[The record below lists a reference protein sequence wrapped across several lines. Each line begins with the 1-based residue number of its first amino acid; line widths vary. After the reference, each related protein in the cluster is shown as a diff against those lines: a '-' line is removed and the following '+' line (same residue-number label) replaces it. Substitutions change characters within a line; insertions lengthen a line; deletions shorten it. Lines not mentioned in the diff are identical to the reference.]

1 MILLTNCNIKGLV
14 TPYKNLG
21 DFASDLEQLFKKH
34 HIESI
39 SPYLSNASISFT
51 EHHELEIKGFYI
63 NGNEL
68 IIGESMQSSIS
79 QCREI
84 CNKR

>member
-34 HIESI
+34 HIE
-39 SPYLSNASISFT
+39 
-51 EHHELEIKGFYI
+51 
-63 NGNEL
+63 
-68 IIGESMQSSIS
+68 
-79 QCREI
+79 
-84 CNKR
+84 